1 MYFDVSFTF
10 LTQQWLAQ
18 QDTIQRSFK
27 TNEALAP
34 GNDNVGQKCANL
46 PQLWRQP
53 QQKKSKTHKFYF
65 SSELQEILAFILED
79 LMNSLA
85 QSVGKLWLDKVAGT
99 IVALRSLKGL

>member
-1 MYFDVSFTF
+1 MCKPAPTVTST
-10 LTQQWLAQ
+10 T
-18 QDTIQRSFK
+18 TKKIQNF
-27 TNEALAP
+27 
-34 GNDNVGQKCANL
+34 
-46 PQLWRQP
+46 
-53 QQKKSKTHKFYF
+53 HKFYF